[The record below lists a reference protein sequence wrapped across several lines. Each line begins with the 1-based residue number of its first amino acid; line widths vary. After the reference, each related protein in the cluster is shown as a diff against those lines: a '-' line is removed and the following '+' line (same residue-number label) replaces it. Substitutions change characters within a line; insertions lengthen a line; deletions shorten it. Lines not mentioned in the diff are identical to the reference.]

1 MRGDVQSEP
10 SVADSVGGTPPS
22 PSAPCRWQPWHTG
35 ENFAFCIPQEMR
47 IGLLH
52 LPCSPSIPEHPRQ
65 KSRGETQC
73 RGLFPAQIVS
83 SLLSA
88 VLPAVSIGDGGL
100 RFPLRL
106 REVAPTPAR
115 CSVAATLLRVCAGAA
130 ARPISV
136 PAKCFEFLE
145 EGSAADVQKSY
156 YPYISQRN

>member
-1 MRGDVQSEP
+1 MALLPLRQLPAGGSPGTLGRILPFASPRRCESGSSISRAHRASQSTH
-10 SVADSVGGTPPS
+10 GK
-22 PSAPCRWQPWHTG
+22 
-35 ENFAFCIPQEMR
+35 
-47 IGLLH
+47 
-52 LPCSPSIPEHPRQ
+52 

-83 SLLSA
+83 SLLFA
-88 VLPAVSIGDGGL
+88 VLPAVLIGDGGL

-115 CSVAATLLRVCAGAA
+115 CSVAATLLGVCAGAA

-136 PAKCFEFLE
+136 PTKCFEFLE